1 MVFGR
6 RIGVDLGTANVLVYV
21 KGRGIVIN
29 EPAVVAVAT
38 RDNSIVAVG
47 TDAREML
54 GRTPGAIQVIRPMR
68 EGVIADYVTTEAML
82 RYFIG
87 KVVGRVSFVR
97 PEVMIC
103 VPAGVTGVEQ
113 RAVQDAAE
121 AAGAR
126 RPAHL
131 IPEPLAA
138 AIGARIPVN
147 VPQGHMIVDIG
158 GGRTEAA
165 VISMYGIVVSE
176 SVRVAGDRLDDAIA
190 AYVKR
195 RHNLVVGDRTAEELK
210 IAIGSA
216 MPLDEEMTYQVRGRD
231 QITGLPRTITVS
243 STDVTNAIQDPLAAD
258 RRRGTFGAG
267 AHAAGA
273 GLRRRRPRHRAF
285 RRDGDAAQPRP
296 ADHRGDRHPLLRGG
310 QPDGVRGDGRRNR
323 PGPPGP
329 DQALDARRGRVAGHV
344 LAARAAFSLQ
354 LLSGAQRLG
363 LPARLTDVDSW
374 LARHPYFASL
384 SGLQVVRHPL

>member
-1 MVFGR
+1 MFGK

-29 EPAVVAVAT
+29 EPSVVAVAT

-47 TDAREML
+47 TEAREML

-87 KVVGRVSFVR
+87 RVIGRVALIK

-126 RPAHL
+126 RPAH
-131 IPEPLAA
+131 IIAEPLAA
-138 AIGARIPVN
+138 AIGARIPVHA
-147 VPQGHMIVDIG
+147 PQGHMVVDIG

-165 VISMYGIVVSE
+165 VISMYGIVVTE
-176 SVRVAGDRLDDAIA
+176 SVRIAGDRLDDAIS

-195 RHNLVVGDRTAEELK
+195 RHNLIIGDRTAEELK

-216 MPLDEEMTYQVRGRD
+216 LPLEDEMTYQVRGRD
-231 QITGLPRTITVS
+231 QITGLPRTITVT
-243 STDVTNAIQDPLAAD
+243 STDICQAIQDPLQAITGAVRSVLERTPPELASDVVD
-258 RRRGTFGAG
+258 RGIVLTGGTGLLRNLDRLITQEIGIPCYVSDNPLECVAMGAG
-267 AHAAGA
+267 IALDH
-273 GLRRRRPRHRAF
+273 LDLIKR
-285 RRDGDAAQPRP
+285 AQP
-296 ADHRGDRHPLLRGG
+296 AEGE
-310 QPDGVRGDGRRNR
+310 
-323 PGPPGP
+323 
-329 DQALDARRGRVAGHV
+329 
-344 LAARAAFSLQ
+344 
-354 LLSGAQRLG
+354 
-363 LPARLTDVDSW
+363 W
-374 LARHPYFASL
+374 LVSF
-384 SGLQVVRHPL
+384 

>member
-1 MVFGR
+1 MFGK

-21 KGRGIVIN
+21 KGRGIVIA
-29 EPAVVAVAT
+29 EPAVVAVAQ

-47 TDAREML
+47 ADAREML

-82 RYFIG
+82 RYFISR
-87 KVVGRVSFVR
+87 VIGRMAFVK

-126 RPAHL
+126 RPANI

-138 AIGARIPVN
+138 AIGARIPVSA
-147 VPQGHMIVDIG
+147 PQGHMVVDIG

-165 VISMYGIVVSE
+165 IISMYGIVVTE

-190 AYVKR
+190 SYVKR
-195 RHNLVVGDRTAEELK
+195 RYNLIIGDRTAEELK

-216 MPLDEEMTYQVRGRD
+216 LPLDEDLIYQVRGRD
-231 QITGLPRTITVS
+231 QITGLPRTITVT
-243 STDVTNAIQDPLAAD
+243 STDISQAIQDSLQSIIGAVRSVLERTPPELASDVVDRGIVLTGGTALLRSLDRLITQEIGIPCYIADNPLECVAM
-258 RRRGTFGAG
+258 GAG
-267 AHAAGA
+267 IALDH
-273 GLRRRRPRHRAF
+273 LDLIKR
-285 RRDGDAAQPRP
+285 AQP
-296 ADHRGDRHPLLRGG
+296 AEGE
-310 QPDGVRGDGRRNR
+310 
-323 PGPPGP
+323 
-329 DQALDARRGRVAGHV
+329 
-344 LAARAAFSLQ
+344 
-354 LLSGAQRLG
+354 
-363 LPARLTDVDSW
+363 W
-374 LARHPYFASL
+374 LVSF
-384 SGLQVVRHPL
+384 

>member
-1 MVFGR
+1 MFGK

-21 KGRGIVIN
+21 KGRGIVIA
-29 EPAVVAVAT
+29 EPAVVAVAQ

-47 TDAREML
+47 TEAREML

-87 KVVGRVSFVR
+87 RVIGRVSFVR

-121 AAGAR
+121 AAGSR

-176 SVRVAGDRLDDAIA
+176 SVRVAGRPAGRCDRGLCKASPQPR
-190 AYVKR
+190 YR
-195 RHNLVVGDRTAEELK
+195 RPDGGGAEDRYRLRA
-210 IAIGSA
+210 
-216 MPLDEEMTYQVRGRD
+216 
-231 QITGLPRTITVS
+231 
-243 STDVTNAIQDPLAAD
+243 
-258 RRRGTFGAG
+258 
-267 AHAAGA
+267 AAG
-273 GLRRRRPRHRAF
+273 G
-285 RRDGDAAQPRP
+285 
-296 ADHRGDRHPLLRGG
+296 RGD
-310 QPDGVRGDGRRNR
+310 V
-323 PGPPGP
+323 PGARAGP
-329 DQALDARRGRVAGHV
+329 DHGPTANDHCLFD
-344 LAARAAFSLQ
+344 
-354 LLSGAQRLG
+354 
-363 LPARLTDVDSW
+363 
-374 LARHPYFASL
+374 
-384 SGLQVVRHPL
+384 

>member
-1 MVFGR
+1 MLGK
-6 RIGVDLGTANVLVYV
+6 RIGVDLGTANVLIYV
-21 KGRGIVIN
+21 KGRGIVIA
-29 EPAVVAVAT
+29 EPSVVAVAQ

-47 TDAREML
+47 TEAREML
-54 GRTPGAIQVIRPMR
+54 GRTPGSISVVRPMR

-87 KVVGRVSFVR
+87 RVMGRISMIK

-138 AIGARIPVN
+138 AIGARIPVHI
-147 VPQGHMIVDIG
+147 PQGHMVVDIG

-216 MPLDEEMTYQVRGRD
+216 LPLEEEITYQVRGRD
-231 QITGLPRTITVS
+231 QITGLPRTITVTS
-243 STDVTNAIQDPLAAD
+243 SDVTQAIADPLQSIVGAARSVLERTPPELASDVVD
-258 RRRGTFGAG
+258 RGIVLSGGTGMLRNLDRLITQEIGIPCYVADNPMECVAMGAG
-267 AHAAGA
+267 IALEH
-273 GLRRRRPRHRAF
+273 LDLIKR
-285 RRDGDAAQPRP
+285 AQP
-296 ADHRGDRHPLLRGG
+296 AEGEWL
-310 QPDGVRGDGRRNR
+310 V
-323 PGPPGP
+323 
-329 DQALDARRGRVAGHV
+329 
-344 LAARAAFSLQ
+344 SL
-354 LLSGAQRLG
+354 
-363 LPARLTDVDSW
+363 
-374 LARHPYFASL
+374 
-384 SGLQVVRHPL
+384 

>member
-1 MVFGR
+1 
-6 RIGVDLGTANVLVYV
+6 VLIYV
-21 KGRGIVIN
+21 KGRGIVIA
-29 EPAVVAVAT
+29 EPSVVAVAQ

-47 TDAREML
+47 KEAREML
-54 GRTPGAIQVIRPMR
+54 GRTPGSIQVVRPMR

-87 KVVGRVSFVR
+87 RVLGRISMIK

-138 AIGARIPVN
+138 AIGARIPVHI
-147 VPQGHMIVDIG
+147 PQGHMVVDIG

-195 RHNLVVGDRTAEELK
+195 RHNLVIGDRTAEELK

-216 MPLDEEMTYQVRGRD
+216 LPLEEELTYQVRGRD
-231 QITGLPRTITVS
+231 QITGLPRTITVTS
-243 STDVTNAIQDPLAAD
+243 SDVTQAITDPLQSIV
-258 RRRGTFGAG
+258 G
-267 AHAAGA
+267 
-273 GLRRRRPRHRAF
+273 
-285 RRDGDAAQPRP
+285 
-296 ADHRGDRHPLLRGG
+296 
-310 QPDGVRGDGRRNR
+310 
-323 PGPPGP
+323 
-329 DQALDARRGRVAGHV
+329 
-344 LAARAAFSLQ
+344 AARAVLERTPPELASDVVDRGIV
-354 LLSGAQRLG
+354 LSGGTGMLRNLDRLITQEIGIPCYVADSPLECVAMGAGIALEHLDLIKRAQ
-363 LPARLTDVDSW
+363 PAEGEW
-374 LARHPYFASL
+374 LVSL
-384 SGLQVVRHPL
+384 

>member
-1 MVFGR
+1 MFGK

-29 EPAVVAVAT
+29 EPAVVAVAQ

-47 TDAREML
+47 REARDML

-82 RYFIG
+82 RYFIS
-87 KVVGRVSFVR
+87 KVVGRFSFVR

-147 VPQGHMIVDIG
+147 VPHGHMIVDIG

-190 AYVKR
+190 GYVKR

-216 MPLDEEMTYQVRGRD
+216 LPLDEEMTYQVRGRD

-243 STDVTNAIQDPLAAD
+243 SSDVTNAIQDSLGSILGAIRSVLERTPPELASDVVDRGIVISGGTAMLRNLDRLITEEIGIPCYVAD
-258 RRRGTFGAG
+258 SPMECVAL
-267 AHAAGA
+267 GA
-273 GLRRRRPRHRAF
+273 GL
-285 RRDGDAAQPRP
+285 
-296 ADHRGDRHPLLRGG
+296 
-310 QPDGVRGDGRRNR
+310 
-323 PGPPGP
+323 
-329 DQALDARRGRVAGHV
+329 ALDHLDLIKRSMPAEGEWLV
-344 LAARAAFSLQ
+344 SL
-354 LLSGAQRLG
+354 
-363 LPARLTDVDSW
+363 
-374 LARHPYFASL
+374 
-384 SGLQVVRHPL
+384 

>member
-1 MVFGR
+1 MLGK

-21 KGRGIVIN
+21 KGRGIVIA
-29 EPAVVAVAT
+29 EPSVVAVAT

-47 TDAREML
+47 TEAREML
-54 GRTPGAIQVIRPMR
+54 GRTPGSIQVVRPMR

-82 RYFIG
+82 RYFISR
-87 KVVGRVSFVR
+87 VMGRVSMVK

-138 AIGARIPVN
+138 AIGARIPVHI
-147 VPQGHMIVDIG
+147 PQGHMVVDIG

-195 RHNLVVGDRTAEELK
+195 RHNLVIGDRTAEELK

-216 MPLDEEMTYQVRGRD
+216 LPLEEEVTYQVRGRD
-231 QITGLPRTITVS
+231 QITGLPRTITVTS
-243 STDVTNAIQDPLAAD
+243 ADVTQAIADPLQSIVGAARSVLERTPPELASDVVD
-258 RRRGTFGAG
+258 RGIVLSGGTGMLRNLDRLITQEIGIPCYVADSPMECVAMGAG
-267 AHAAGA
+267 IALEH
-273 GLRRRRPRHRAF
+273 LELIKR
-285 RRDGDAAQPRP
+285 AQP
-296 ADHRGDRHPLLRGG
+296 AEGEWL
-310 QPDGVRGDGRRNR
+310 V
-323 PGPPGP
+323 
-329 DQALDARRGRVAGHV
+329 
-344 LAARAAFSLQ
+344 SL
-354 LLSGAQRLG
+354 
-363 LPARLTDVDSW
+363 
-374 LARHPYFASL
+374 
-384 SGLQVVRHPL
+384 

>member
-1 MVFGR
+1 MFGK

-29 EPAVVAVAT
+29 EPSVVAVAT

-47 TDAREML
+47 TEAREML

-87 KVVGRVSFVR
+87 RVIGRVALIK

-121 AAGAR
+121 AAGSR
-126 RPAHL
+126 RPAHI

-138 AIGARIPVN
+138 AIGARIPVHA
-147 VPQGHMIVDIG
+147 PQGHMIVDIG

-176 SVRVAGDRLDDAIA
+176 SVRVAGDRLDDAIT

-195 RHNLVVGDRTAEELK
+195 RHNLIIGDRTAEELK

-216 MPLDEEMTYQVRGRD
+216 LPLEDELTYQVRGRD
-231 QITGLPRTITVS
+231 QITGLPRTITVT
-243 STDVTNAIQDPLAAD
+243 STDICQAIQDPLQAITGAVRSVLERTPPELASDVVD
-258 RRRGTFGAG
+258 RGIVLTGGTGLLRHLDRLITQEIGIPCYVAENPLECVAMGAG
-267 AHAAGA
+267 IALDH
-273 GLRRRRPRHRAF
+273 LDLIKR
-285 RRDGDAAQPRP
+285 AQP
-296 ADHRGDRHPLLRGG
+296 AEGE
-310 QPDGVRGDGRRNR
+310 
-323 PGPPGP
+323 
-329 DQALDARRGRVAGHV
+329 
-344 LAARAAFSLQ
+344 
-354 LLSGAQRLG
+354 
-363 LPARLTDVDSW
+363 W
-374 LARHPYFASL
+374 LVSF
-384 SGLQVVRHPL
+384 